1 MEMKL
6 DDLIPSGLLK
16 LLEAEDRTL
25 YHTKD
30 GWLTIPMS
38 SIVTIDTL
46 TQLKNKVEENNS
58 KIDEVIAKLD
68 RIGEEVKL

>member
-6 DDLIPSGLLK
+6 DDLIPGGLLK
-16 LLEAEDRTL
+16 IMEAEDRTL

-38 SIVTIDTL
+38 SIVTVDTL
-46 TQLKNKVEENNS
+46 TQLKEQVEANNRKMDEILEKLNKEM
-58 KIDEVIAKLD
+58 KF
-68 RIGEEVKL
+68 